1 MQRHQSLRRRAVGVE
16 ADAEAHP
23 RRCPTLRGPLEGGRS
38 DPTSSR
44 HLASHTS
51 THTSRRLGPFQ
62 AAQEIVGDVSRRLSP
77 AFHSVWGRVVP
88 DIPDFCRELVA
99 ALAEE

>member
-1 MQRHQSLRRRAVGVE
+1 MGL
-16 ADAEAHP
+16 
-23 RRCPTLRGPLEGGRS
+23 LEGGRS

-51 THTSRRLGPFQ
+51 NHTNTAMEVLLGSAERAVAEEFLMLLTHLH
-62 AAQEIVGDVSRRLSP
+62 L
-77 AFHSVWGRVVP
+77 VWGRVVP